1 MKNKMKKIVTLLLT
15 AFCALF
21 VFGCNPSNPPSG
33 VKFTVDISNVNS
45 DATVL
50 DYMNYLKDNGEISF
64 TIENGMVTSMNGVSG
79 ASNQYWMLYTN
90 DENNSNTAWGTITA
104 NGVTY
109 ASATLGAELLPATDG
124 ATYIWRLMTF

>member
-21 VFGCNPSNPPSG
+21 VFGCNPSNPPAD
-33 VKFTVDISNVNS
+33 VKFTVEISNVES
-45 DATVL
+45 GATVL
-50 DYMNYLKDNGEISF
+50 DYMNYLQAEGEF
-64 TIENGMVTSMNGVSG
+64 TFVIEGGMVKSMNGVSG

-109 ASATLGAELLPATDG
+109 ASATLGAESLPAVDG
-124 ATYIWRLMTF
+124 KTYVWRLCTF